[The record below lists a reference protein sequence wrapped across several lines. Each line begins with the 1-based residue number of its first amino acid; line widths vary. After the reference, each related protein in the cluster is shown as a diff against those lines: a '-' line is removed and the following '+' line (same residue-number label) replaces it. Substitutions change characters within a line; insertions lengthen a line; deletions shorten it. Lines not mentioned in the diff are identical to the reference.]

1 MRKSK
6 QSADFEWDVDANIK
20 ARGTVGAAPPKA
32 APKRIITQAKP
43 VRSRRRD
50 WIWHYCQKCEIRGE
64 WTPPDAIG
72 VPMCSRCVA
81 LDTPHPHLHPLLWA
95 AIKLA
100 DGIVRRRRRF

>member
-50 WIWHYCQKCEIRGE
+50 WIWHYCQKWRVDTTGRYRCADVFKVRG
-64 WTPPDAIG
+64 A
-72 VPMCSRCVA
+72 
-81 LDTPHPHLHPLLWA
+81 
-95 AIKLA
+95 
-100 DGIVRRRRRF
+100 